1 MHGAIRKL
9 RYNVYE
15 RERVTEL
22 AKQTIGLIIFDL
34 VGVALPICKWSRPFR
49 RARTSGTILVRGEV
63 ATNHN

>member
-15 RERVTEL
+15 PQRVTEL

-34 VGVALPICKWSRPFR
+34 VGAALPICKWSRPFR
-49 RARTSGTILVRGEV
+49 LGENERDHSG
-63 ATNHN
+63 AW